1 MFFFK
6 LLASFV
12 ILFYFRP
19 PRLPVG
25 PMAQK
30 RLRIPAVKH
39 DLIPILQIQMLRLRE
54 VEYRGW
60 GHTAGM

>member
-1 MFFFK
+1 MFFLI

-12 ILFYFRP
+12 ILFYFRL

-30 RLRIPAVKH
+30 KLRLPAVKH
-39 DLIPILQIQMLRLRE
+39 DLIPILQIQMLRLQE
-54 VEYRGW
+54 VEYHGR
-60 GHTAGM
+60 GHTAGE